1 MAWSLL
7 ASLLALGTS
16 EGGGA
21 GGVSVELCRLAVA
34 VRLRHGVSKL
44 RIYGTV
50 AQRAWWRALSKT
62 LGVRIMGRPQTAP
75 RQSWHKTIIAEGLLD
90 ASHM

>member
-34 VRLRHGVSKL
+34 VRLRHGGDPLELDRLFLVM
-44 RIYGTV
+44 RENE
-50 AQRAWWRALSKT
+50 
-62 LGVRIMGRPQTAP
+62 
-75 RQSWHKTIIAEGLLD
+75 AEPFED
-90 ASHM
+90 EQ